1 MEKKMTL
8 QGLMAKARLELTPKY
23 GEREAA
29 AMVDEMLYR
38 IKGWDRVQTIIR
50 AGDEASDYVVEMT
63 GQTVKRL
70 LEGEPLQYIFGKA
83 QFYGMEF
90 TVTPDTLIPR
100 PETAQ
105 LVDMIIDRYG
115 EDRDLR
121 ALDLGT
127 GSGCIAIALARNL
140 TFPKEVTAVDISD
153 KALEV
158 ARGNAKALKANV
170 TFVEADMLSPYSIDK
185 NITGK
190 YDIIVSNPPYIANH
204 EAKTMDDNVLK
215 HEPHSALFVPDNDPL
230 LFYKAIAGIAAEHL
244 ADNGTLFLEINPLYA
259 RELKN
264 MFKDRGF
271 DNADIEKD
279 MQKADRFAIVNR

>member
-1 MEKKMTL
+1 MTL

-23 GEREAA
+23 GDREAA
-29 AMVDEMLYR
+29 AMVDEMMYR
-38 IKGWDRVQTIIR
+38 IKGWDRTQTIIR
-50 AGDEASDYVVEMT
+50 GGDEASDYVTEMT
-63 GQTVKRL
+63 QQTVRRL
-70 LEGEPLQYIFGKA
+70 LAGEPLQYIFGKA
-83 QFYGMEF
+83 QFYGMDF

-105 LVDMIIDRYG
+105 LVDMIVDRCG
-115 EDRDLR
+115 EKRDLR
-121 ALDLGT
+121 VLDLGT

-170 TFVEADMLSPYSIDK
+170 TFAEADMLSPFSIGK
-185 NITGK
+185 NISGE

-204 EAKTMDDNVLK
+204 EAKTMDDNVLE
-215 HEPHSALFVPDNDPL
+215 HEPHSALFVPDDDPL

-259 RELKN
+259 KELKQ
-264 MFKDRGF
+264 MYHDRGF
-271 DNADIEKD
+271 GNVDIEKD
-279 MQKADRFAIVNR
+279 MQKADRFAIIKR